1 MKVELSPTR
10 ENYLKM
16 IIRLSKRKKVVRV
29 NSLAKEL
36 KVRMSSVSEAL
47 KLLKDDGLV
56 THEKYGYIELTEK
69 GSQIAEEVFSRHEV
83 LFAFLTKILG
93 IDPVTAD
100 EDACKMEHVISPTTL
115 SKLISFVKEFSDRQK
130 GVKNAYRG
138 SNQ

>member
-1 MKVELSPTR
+1 MNVELSPTM
-10 ENYLKM
+10 ENYLEM
-16 IIRLSKRKKVVRV
+16 IIRLSKRGKVVRV

-36 KVRMSSVSEAL
+36 KVRMPSVSEAL
-47 KLLKDDGLV
+47 NLLKDDGLV

-69 GSQIAEEVFSRHEV
+69 GSKIAEEIFSRHKV

-100 EDACKMEHVISPTTL
+100 EDACKMEHVVSPVTF
-115 SKLISFVKEFSDRQK
+115 SKLISFVREFSDRQK

-138 SNQ
+138 SN

>member
-1 MKVELSPTR
+1 MRGELSPTM
-10 ENYLKM
+10 ENYLEVIGK
-16 IIRLSKRKKVVRV
+16 LSKGERVVRV

-36 KVRMSSVSEAL
+36 KVRMPSVSEAL
-47 KLLKDDGLV
+47 KVLKDNGLV

-69 GSQIAEEVFSRHEV
+69 GSKIAEEVFSRHEI

-115 SKLISFVKEFSDRQK
+115 SKLISFVKELSDRQK
-130 GVKNAYRG
+130 GV
-138 SNQ
+138 

>member
-10 ENYLKM
+10 ENYLEM
-16 IIRLSKRKKVVRV
+16 IIRLSKREKVVRV

-36 KVRMSSVSEAL
+36 KLRMSSVSETL
-47 KLLKDDGLV
+47 NLLKDDGFI

-69 GSQIAEEVFSRHEV
+69 GSQIGEEISSRHEV
-83 LFAFLTKILG
+83 LFVFLTKILG

-100 EDACKMEHVISPTTL
+100 EDACKMEHVISPATW

-130 GVKNAYRG
+130 GAKNAYRG
-138 SNQ
+138 SN

>member
-1 MKVELSPTR
+1 MNVELSPTM
-10 ENYLKM
+10 ENYLEM
-16 IIRLSKRKKVVRV
+16 IIRLSKRGKVVRV

-36 KVRMSSVSEAL
+36 KVKMPSVSEAL
-47 KLLKDDGLV
+47 NLLKDDGLV

-69 GSQIAEEVFSRHEV
+69 GSKIAEEIFSRHKV

-100 EDACKMEHVISPTTL
+100 EDACKMEHVVSPVTF
-115 SKLISFVKEFSDRQK
+115 SKLISFVREFSDRQK

-138 SNQ
+138 SN